1 MSDDLEVLGSDGIRR
16 TYDEHYDT
24 MMDVE
29 QDPTGAWQAIHNQH
43 DRIEELEDK
52 LDWVITERDETFAL
66 MLDRAQTAEA
76 KLAKAVGLLEAWIN
90 VAAHCNITDGV
101 CCCGDDMDTHAEP
114 MNCGHL
120 PVDHGAYIAESLA
133 GETNTT
139 LAELKGGK
147 DE

>member
-76 KLAKAVGLLEAWIN
+76 KLAKAVAALQQLVLEYDE
-90 VAAHCNITDGV
+90 VALAHD
-101 CCCGDDMDTHAEP
+101 EP
-114 MNCGHL
+114 ESMTA
-120 PVDHGAYIAESLA
+120 AYVVAC
-133 GETNTT
+133 TT
-139 LAELKGGK
+139 LAELKGEA
-147 DE
+147 DA